1 MLTQPMAG
9 GMIDSRDPGGR
20 CKGIRDAGLAKA
32 TGGDAIIES
41 KTG

>member
-32 TGGDAIIES
+32 TGGDAII
-41 KTG
+41 